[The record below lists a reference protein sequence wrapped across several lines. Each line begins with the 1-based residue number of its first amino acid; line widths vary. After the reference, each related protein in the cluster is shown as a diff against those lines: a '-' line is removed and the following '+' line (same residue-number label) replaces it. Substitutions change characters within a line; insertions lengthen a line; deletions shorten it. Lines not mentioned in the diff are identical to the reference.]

1 MSGDQKGRGRW
12 APLPF
17 HAGPRPHPRGPDH
30 THKKRKLRS
39 FARDQIPVSCGLAS
53 MAFHLR
59 GTSITRGLAN
69 ARSRLRARSRGSTE
83 LDIPKRHPHTMP
95 RTEDVLTIFLASP
108 SDVADERSRFA
119 DVIRE

>member
-1 MSGDQKGRGRW
+1 MSGDQKGRRRW
-12 APLPF
+12 SPLPSN
-17 HAGPRPHPRGPDH
+17 AVPRQHHGAPDH
-30 THKKRKLRS
+30 THNERNWRS
-39 FARDQIPVSCGLAS
+39 LARDQIPVSCGLAS